1 MQYIIRDHDSA
12 RFEERKEVMR
22 GVEKTINARY
32 GADVAKVTITDQY
45 RNMRQVIEEHPEVVE
60 AARDAIRSV
69 GMEPVSNPIRGG
81 TDGAQL
87 SFRGLPC
94 PNLGTGGYSFH
105 GPYEHISVQQM
116 DKAVRVLE
124 AIVDWFVQR

>member
-12 RFEERKEVMR
+12 RFEERKEIMR

-32 GADVAKVTITDQY
+32 GAQVAKVTITDQY